1 MLPSSHIHKGGTVAT
16 TDVKQSGAVSED
28 VYEQAAHHLPPA
40 INFIINNLLLL
51 LLLIAEGYLM
61 GSLFSRGW
69 VDNIEAPNQWG
80 TYHGVGVI
88 LFYAAG
94 AATAGLGLRASVAAA
109 AAIRGKKWGFGVFN
123 LFTLVVLSASEI
135 WSSLS
140 ERSFHLVASPAD
152 TAALAYFG
160 QPANAAI
167 SPTLLVVSFVLPFA
181 SLSYGFSQQR
191 KARVSSADLQDEEME
206 MDRKILR
213 AEKRAKLNA
222 VRAKGFVG
230 MGKAAVEAARAEE
243 GDADA
248 VDPQ

>member
-1 MLPSSHIHKGGTVAT
+1 MAT
-16 TDVKQSGAVSED
+16 KDLKQAAVSED

-69 VDNIEAPNQWG
+69 VDNIEAPNHWG

-123 LFTLVVLSASEI
+123 LFTLLVLSASEI

-152 TAALAYFG
+152 HALLASMG
-160 QPANAAI
+160 QPPDAAI

-206 MDRKILR
+206 MDRKILH
-213 AEKRAKLNA
+213 AEKQARLNA
-222 VRAKGFVG
+222 ARAKGVAQTGRAFWRGAQPDQTDAGPEASV
-230 MGKAAVEAARAEE
+230 AAA
-243 GDADA
+243 
-248 VDPQ
+248 DPQ